1 MEFDQGQYCVSIRP
15 PMFGSSTILPNYFH
29 LPCFAKLANL
39 TYLPHLHRL
48 WPLNRF
54 TWHRADIAIASPG
67 DSWNKTTDRF
77 LDVGAE
83 HLLQELK
90 WRYYS
95 RCQIKSKMEINSVHV
110 KRYQAGLM
118 HGTDTEVPAVTDEE
132 QRLLSAP
139 IKATTKRNLFDVFL
153 LNTTFADTI
162 TRINLDL
169 ANLLWRWETLSRHD
183 FVDPEETDDVRATLE
198 ELGNQPNSSNY
209 YDKYA
214 DWTAVNKLCDP
225 EKPLPPAMV
234 GWSINFHKQVHEP
247 VELALSSAA
256 PSPAG
261 DGNNENNE
269 DSADEEVNQDSED
282 IMSNEVNQDS
292 EDTMDTEYDD
302 SRDSED
308 MDNENSDDI
317 D

>member
-1 MEFDQGQYCVSIRP
+1 
-15 PMFGSSTILPNYFH
+15 
-29 LPCFAKLANL
+29 
-39 TYLPHLHRL
+39 
-48 WPLNRF
+48 
-54 TWHRADIAIASPG
+54 
-67 DSWNKTTDRF
+67 
-77 LDVGAE
+77 
-83 HLLQELK
+83 
-90 WRYYS
+90 
-95 RCQIKSKMEINSVHV
+95 MEINSVHV

-153 LNTTFADTI
+153 LNTTFANTI

-183 FVDPEETDDVRATLE
+183 FVDQTDDVRATLE

-302 SRDSED
+302 SRGSED